1 MHQLKNLN
9 YEFRIAFRM
18 RNENRKDIKKFTGKN
33 MALNLKS
40 SKKTDMCLRDKKI
53 YSIKLFSMF
62 SRL

>member
-1 MHQLKNLN
+1 
-9 YEFRIAFRM
+9 M
-18 RNENRKDIKKFTGKN
+18 RNENRKDIKKFIGKN

-53 YSIKLFSMF
+53 YSMKLFSMF